1 MILTQKQRSSIYSGL
16 APVIGE
22 EKAEAVL
29 SQFPSTAGEEPVTR
43 DALRAEL
50 AEFREAMRTELHVEL
65 GHMHDQMRQMAMWMV
80 GATIAG
86 LVGGMGVAAAI
97 GSALG

>member
-1 MILTQKQRSSIYSGL
+1 M
-16 APVIGE
+16 
-22 EKAEAVL
+22 L

-50 AEFREAMRTELHVEL
+50 AEFRAELHIEL
-65 GHMHDQMRQMAMWMV
+65 GRMHDQMRQMAMWVV
-80 GATIAG
+80 GAI
-86 LVGGMGVAAAI
+86 LGGMGLAAGI

>member
-1 MILTQKQRSSIYSGL
+1 MPSEASAEENAQDLTHPIRH
-16 APVIGE
+16 E
-22 EKAEAVL
+22 EAEAVL

-43 DALRAEL
+43 DALRAEM
-50 AEFREAMRTELHVEL
+50 AEFRAELHIEL
-65 GHMHDQMRQMAMWMV
+65 GRMHDQMRQMAMWMV

-86 LVGGMGVAAAI
+86 LIGGMGVAAGI